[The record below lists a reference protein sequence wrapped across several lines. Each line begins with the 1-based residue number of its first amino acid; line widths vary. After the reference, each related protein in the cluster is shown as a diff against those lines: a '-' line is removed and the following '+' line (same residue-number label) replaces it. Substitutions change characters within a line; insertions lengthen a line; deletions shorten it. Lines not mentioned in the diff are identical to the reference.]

1 VVLSL
6 KTDFTEKG
14 TKMVRT
20 KRLAGI
26 AALAILMGSVTARA
40 QSLGIG
46 DGAPKMEVKE
56 FVKGE
61 PVKAFEPGK
70 NYVVEFWATWC
81 GPCRTSIP
89 HLTEL
94 QKKHPDVT
102 FIGVSIW
109 EQDQAGVKPFVEQMG
124 DKMNYRV
131 AMDAVPEA
139 KDGDQKKNLE
149 GAMAKSWMRAA
160 GRNGIP
166 SAFIVNKDGKIAWMG
181 HPMAMDEPLEKIASG
196 SWDLKAAAE
205 ASRKEAE
212 EQAKLEKVG
221 TKLNEALRAGDAQKI
236 LTVIDEVIALKP
248 DLELRLNLQ
257 LRLPTLIKLDQQDK
271 ALELA
276 QKLEKSP
283 IGQQPE
289 GLNMIAWAIVDP
301 STGTKPSAKLLQLA
315 LELAR
320 RADEKTGGKNG
331 PIADTL
337 AKAYFDSGDVAKAI
351 ETQERAVGLSKKN
364 GQIPAKQI
372 EDMEERLEQYKKAAK
387 K

>member
-1 VVLSL
+1 
-6 KTDFTEKG
+6 
-14 TKMVRT
+14 MVSC
-20 KRLAGI
+20 KRLVGI
-26 AALAILMGSVTARA
+26 AALAILTGGVTARA

-46 DGAPKMEVKE
+46 DGAPKLEVKE

-81 GPCRTSIP
+81 GPCRVSIP

-94 QKKHPDVT
+94 QKKHPEVT

-124 DKMNYRV
+124 EKMKYRV

-139 KDGDQKKNLE
+139 KDGE
-149 GAMAKSWMRAA
+149 GAMAQSWMKAA

-166 SAFIVNKDGKIAWMG
+166 SAFIVNKDGKIAWIG
-181 HPMAMDEPLEKIASG
+181 HPMQMDKPLEQIVAG
-196 SWDLKAAAE
+196 SWDLQAAAKQF
-205 ASRKEAE
+205 RKEAE
-212 EQAKLEKVG
+212 EQSKLEKLG
-221 TKLNEALRAGDAQKI
+221 TRLNESLQSGDGKKI
-236 LTVIDEVIALKP
+236 LTVLDEIIALKP
-248 DLELRLNLQ
+248 ELELRLDLQ

-276 QKLEKSP
+276 QKLEKSV
-283 IGQQPE
+283 GQQAE
-289 GLNMIAWAIVDP
+289 GLNLIAWTIVDP
-301 STGTKPSAKLLQLA
+301 SSGTKPGGKLLQLA

-320 RADEKTGGKNG
+320 RADEKSEGKNG

-337 AKAYFDSGDVAKAI
+337 AKTYFDSGEVAKAI
-351 ETQERAVGLSKKN
+351 ETQERAIRLSKKN
-364 GQIPAKQI
+364 SQIPAKNI
-372 EDMEERLEQYKKAAK
+372 DEMEERLEQYKKAAK